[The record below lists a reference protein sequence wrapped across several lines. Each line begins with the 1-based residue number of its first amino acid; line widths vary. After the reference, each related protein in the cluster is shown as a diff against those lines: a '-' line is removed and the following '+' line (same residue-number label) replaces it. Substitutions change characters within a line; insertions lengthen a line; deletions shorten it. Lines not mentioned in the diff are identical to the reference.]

1 MANVTPMVAF
11 STVAVQP
18 WAGSVS
24 GYSGF
29 AAAAFATVVLSAN
42 SAFVVNSVPASF
54 ATVTVTTWAATG
66 LGIIIP
72 IGYVEM
78 SDTPGIYVK
87 VADGFLLGPNYGGAV

>member
-1 MANVTPMVAF
+1 MAAVVILTGFPEATITPWEYASSIVASAVF
-11 STVAVQP
+11 STVAATAP
-18 WAGSVS
+18 SPSVTN
-24 GYSGF
+24 
-29 AAAAFATVVLSAN
+29 TVE
-42 SAFVVNSVPASF
+42 PSF
-54 ATVTVTTWAATG
+54 ATATVSGLAATG